1 MNKLAI
7 VTTHPIQYYA
17 PLFQR
22 ISKEQTIALKVFYSR
37 DMDEVEYDDEFKR
50 NVTWDIPLTEG
61 YHHHFFPCFT
71 RKGVSEMTE
80 AIRQFHPDA
89 ILVFGWNFPGHLS
102 VIRHFSKR
110 IPVWFR
116 GDSTLLNPMPK
127 WKAALRKIWLHHVYS
142 YIDLAFYVGQANKR
156 YYEWAGLQSDQLI
169 HAPHAVNNEFFHSER
184 DSNRKGSA
192 ELRHQFQIPDKAAV
206 LLFVGKLDPIK
217 QPIELAR
224 AFLKSQSFAQGVKA
238 HLVFVGT
245 GQLHEV
251 MLKEF
256 DHSPIIHFAGFVNQ
270 RQLPAFYQLGNFIC
284 LSSISET
291 WGLAINE
298 GIASGLLPIVTDR
311 VGCGEDLVTDKG
323 AIMPAE
329 SPEQWPAMLARNL
342 SKTISQKDIASAQD
356 ILGTYADFI
365 TAINCAFKENL
376 PYQPTQV

>member
-1 MNKLAI
+1 
-7 VTTHPIQYYA
+7 
-17 PLFQR
+17 
-22 ISKEQTIALKVFYSR
+22 
-37 DMDEVEYDDEFKR
+37 
-50 NVTWDIPLTEG
+50 
-61 YHHHFFPCFT
+61 
-71 RKGVSEMTE
+71 MTE

-342 SKTISQKDIASAQD
+342 SKTISQKDNASAQD